1 MKSKVAVLRAE
12 PHPSI
17 GNIIQRDAAVL
28 VTHWAERAKADQS
41 TAARV
46 HHDVLVDHMPVF
58 LWELGRSLAAT
69 DFPSSPSIDRVAEV
83 HGDQRWE
90 TGWSLAEVVR
100 DYQILRVVLVQY
112 LEQELERPLESRETM
127 ALSVAIDDAI
137 GASVT
142 AYTASLVVAADRS
155 STPPTA
161 EASSE
166 ELLAILGLLG
176 HELRN
181 PLAPLG
187 NGIQLLKVAAN
198 NPAQLEKTRLLMERQ
213 FKVITRLVEDLMD
226 VPRLARGKLSLRR
239 DRLDLTALIREC
251 AEDRR
256 EALSGAGIRLV
267 LELPEGPTWTSGDS
281 TRLAQAVGNLLTN
294 AQKFTDRGGEVH
306 VGLRAHPGRRVA
318 EVCVRDSGIGIETTF
333 LPKVFESFM
342 QADRSVD
349 RSRGGLGLGL
359 ALVKGIIEH
368 HGGNVRAASDGPGT
382 GAEFIFELPLIDHQQ
397 DIAPASLATCS
408 TVAPLRRILLIEDNR
423 DSAESLRMYLELLGH
438 EVSVAH
444 SGPEGVNA
452 AADALPDVVVCD
464 IGLPGMDGVDVCRA
478 LRALPKLTHTLII
491 ALTGH
496 GSGTTRERI
505 PDAGFDAVLLKPVD
519 PEQLARIMAEHR
531 TK

>member
-1 MKSKVAVLRAE
+1 MKSEVAALRAE

-17 GNIIQRDAAVL
+17 GNIIQRDAAIL
-28 VTHWAERAKADQS
+28 VAHWAERAKADQP

-46 HHDVLVDHMPVF
+46 HHDVLVAHMPVF
-58 LWELGRSLAAT
+58 LWELGRSLAAA
-69 DFPSSPSIDRVAEV
+69 DSPASPSIDRVAEV
-83 HGDQRWE
+83 HGDQRWV

-100 DYQILRVVLVQY
+100 DYQILRIVLVEY
-112 LEQELERPLESRETM
+112 LEQNLERPLASREAM
-127 ALSVAIDDAI
+127 GLSVAVDDAI

-142 AYTASLVVAADRS
+142 AYTASLVGAADRS
-155 STPPTA
+155 STPTA
-161 EASSE
+161 EASAG
-166 ELLAILGLLG
+166 ELLTILGVLG

-213 FKVITRLVEDLMD
+213 FKVMTRLVEDLMD
-226 VPRLARGKLSLRR
+226 VPRLARGKLSLKR
-239 DRLDLTALIREC
+239 DRLDLTALVREC

-256 EALSGAGIRLV
+256 GALSGAGIGL
-267 LELPEGPTWTSGDS
+267 LLDLPDGPTWTSGDG

-294 AQKFTDRGGEVH
+294 AQKFTDRGGQVR
-306 VGLRAHPGRRVA
+306 VGLRADAGRRVA
-318 EVCVRDSGIGIETTF
+318 EVSVRDSGIGIDPEF

-359 ALVKGIIEH
+359 ALVKGIVEH
-368 HGGNVRAASDGPGT
+368 HGGTVRAASDGPGT
-382 GAEFIFELPLIDHQQ
+382 GAEFVLELPVIEHQA
-397 DIAPASLATCS
+397 DVTPKRPVAHTTAAS
-408 TVAPLRRILLIEDNR
+408 PRRVLLIEDNR

-444 SGPEGVNA
+444 SGPEGVKA
-452 AADALPDVVVCD
+452 ASALSPDVVVCD

-478 LRALPKLTHTLII
+478 LRAVPKFTHTLVI

-496 GSGTTRERI
+496 GSGTAGDRI
-505 PDAGFDAVLLKPVD
+505 PGAGFDAVVIKPVD
-519 PEQLARIMAEHR
+519 PERLARMVSEHR
-531 TK
+531 SQ